1 MPPSSPLTLT
11 FLLFDGFSTM
21 VLASAIEPLRAACD
35 LSGQPL
41 FRWRIATPD
50 GAEAVSSSGLRLRP
64 DGGEGDDPAADARRG
79 LVVIAGYGVRRHH
92 RSRTL
97 RLVLRLARGAEPV
110 AGFDTG
116 AWLLAGAGLLDGR
129 RATLHWMERESFAE
143 AFPAVDTVA
152 GRHVADGPF
161 VTAGSA
167 EGVLDWSLDLIGKQA
182 GEALRFDVGTMFGRS
197 SGKPVPTPGEV
208 APGVLE
214 LGGPE
219 VLTLREIVGQVLD
232 EINRRRLVV
241 NLPFWLGGLV
251 GRVFDL
257 AQSATGGLLTNRI
270 VTRDQVRQLRV
281 DNVVAA
287 GSRGFDELGIVPV
300 AAPAVIGDYL
310 WRFRRGGQYA
320 GAGAPVRN
328 QPRP

>member
-208 APGVLE
+208 APGAAGVA
-214 LGGPE
+214 
-219 VLTLREIVGQVLD
+219 
-232 EINRRRLVV
+232 
-241 NLPFWLGGLV
+241 LPVALQ
-251 GRVFDL
+251 R
-257 AQSATGGLLTNRI
+257 A
-270 VTRDQVRQLRV
+270 
-281 DNVVAA
+281 VVAMRRTIEAPVPMASIAAAAAVSPRTLERLFASVMGQPA
-287 GSRGFDELGIVPV
+287 GRYYRNLRLAHARTLATETRLGLNDIAARTGFSSAATLARAYRGRFGQTV
-300 AAPAVIGDYL
+300 AASRP
-310 WRFRRGGQYA
+310 
-320 GAGAPVRN
+320 
-328 QPRP
+328 PR